1 MAFISTILSP
11 RSFSRGCYRWI
22 IMEFENCYIFT
33 ITMIILTAIWI
44 VYMFS
49 LTAQAIGRV

>member
-1 MAFISTILSP
+1 
-11 RSFSRGCYRWI
+11 
-22 IMEFENCYIFT
+22 MEFENCYIFT